1 MADVVLIQPL
11 LGGYS
16 KIIRPVVPLSLVTIA
31 APLIEQ
37 GLSVR
42 IIDMNR
48 HKDWQLRLRN
58 ELATKPACVGIT
70 AKTGS
75 QITSGI
81 QASKVVKELS
91 DIPVVWGGIHPT
103 ILPEQTASHPLVD
116 VVVLREGDLTLPEL
130 VRVFRSGGSLD
141 GVNGIWHRANGR
153 PVATPARAF
162 CNLDDLPLLPYHLV
176 ELDPGLVVHAEK
188 GIDLDLETSRGCP
201 MHCSFCYNHEFNLSR
216 WRAMSPD
223 ITIQRIEHALKS
235 LPVGSLHFVDDNF
248 FIRLSRAREIIRAL
262 KRFDIPWEAEG
273 IEVKQINRLTEDD
286 LRLMRA
292 SRVRWLKCGVESGS
306 PRILEFIKKGITVE
320 EVLEANRRLSGS
332 GIKIIYAF
340 MCGFPTE
347 TVEDL
352 RMTLEL
358 AFRLKK
364 ENPDAMTT
372 VTNVFS
378 PYPGT
383 PLHEYV
389 KGLDVSFP
397 ESLEAWGVFEWKN
410 ANLPTFSSKHRQLLE
425 DVCFSSIFLS
435 EPVRERVASPL
446 LKVAM
451 DAYAPIARFRT
462 KRLDFR
468 FHIERRFSDLVFK
481 LI

>member
-31 APLIEQ
+31 APLVAEGYTVSI
-37 GLSVR
+37 V
-42 IIDMNR
+42 DMNR
-48 HKDWQLRLRN
+48 HRDWQTRLRD
-58 ELATKPACVGIT
+58 ELAAKPACVGIT

-75 QITSGI
+75 QIASGI
-81 QASKVVKELS
+81 KASEVVKQLS

-103 ILPEQTASHPLVD
+103 ILPEQTVSHPLVD
-116 VVVLREGDLTLPEL
+116 VVVLREGDLTLLEL
-130 VRVFRSGGSLD
+130 VRVLRSGRSLD
-141 GVNGIWHRANGR
+141 GVKGIWYEVNGK
-153 PVATPARAF
+153 PVATPPRPF
-162 CNLDDLPLLPYHLV
+162 CKLDDLPPLPYELV
-176 ELDPGLVVHAEK
+176 ELDPGLVVHAGK

-216 WRAMSPD
+216 WRGLSPEK
-223 ITIQRIEHALKS
+223 TVQRIEHAMQS

-248 FIRLSRAREIIRAL
+248 FIDLSRAREIIRAV
-262 KRFDIPWEAEG
+262 KNFDIPWEAEG
-273 IEVKQINRLTEDD
+273 IEIKQINRLTEDD
-286 LRLMRA
+286 LRLMKE
-292 SRVRWLKCGVESGS
+292 SHVRWLKCGVESGS
-306 PRILEFIKKGITVE
+306 PRILEFIKKGISVE
-320 EVLEANRRLSGS
+320 EVLESNRRLSRS

-352 RMTLEL
+352 RKTVEL
-358 AFRLKK
+358 TFRLKK

-372 VTNVFS
+372 VTNIFS

-383 PLHEYV
+383 PLHQYV
-389 KGLDVSFP
+389 KGLNVSFP
-397 ESLEAWGVFEWKN
+397 ASLEAWGAFEWKN
-410 ANLPTFSSKHRQLLE
+410 ANLPTFSSRHRQLLE

-435 EPVRERVASPL
+435 DPVRERVASRF
-446 LKVAM
+446 LKAAM

-462 KRLDFR
+462 KRLNFR
-468 FHIERRFSDLVFK
+468 FHMERRFSDLVFK